1 MSRYLS
7 LQTVQVIGRWKYRSR
22 ERVPEFTRER
32 DERLRILVY
41 SCIREVDRIG
51 VRGRGK
57 SCAVRPRE
65 QGRHSVSKIR
75 GAVSMKIAVKESK
88 RGNIAAITK
97 RSKTVSQRRRV
108 DKTKSF

>member
-1 MSRYLS
+1 MSWYLS
-7 LQTVQVIGRWKYRSR
+7 LETVQVIGRRKYRSR
-22 ERVPEFTRER
+22 KRVPEFTRER

-57 SCAVRPRE
+57 SCAARPRE
-65 QGRHSVSKIR
+65 HGRHAVRKIR

-88 RGNIAAITK
+88 RGNIAAMRK
-97 RSKTVSQRRRV
+97 RLKTQCGN
-108 DKTKSF
+108 